1 MQSLLWST
9 DRVIRQILHAKQ
21 EKEERT
27 VQEKESIVGFCLFYK
42 VGQMSSAES
51 GVESGWVNGLG
62 KWSLGKMPWVSGKYP
77 DQRDVEYMPGY
88 WEITGVQIHV
98 STM

>member
-51 GVESGWVNGLG
+51 GVESG
-62 KWSLGKMPWVSGKYP
+62 
-77 DQRDVEYMPGY
+77 
-88 WEITGVQIHV
+88 
-98 STM
+98 